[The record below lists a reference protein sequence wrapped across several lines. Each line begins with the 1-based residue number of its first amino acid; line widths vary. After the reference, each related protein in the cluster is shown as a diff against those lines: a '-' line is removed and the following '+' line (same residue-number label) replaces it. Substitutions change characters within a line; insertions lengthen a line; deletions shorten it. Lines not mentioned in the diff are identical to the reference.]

1 MHSSTVLNSIA
12 AKFFTSF
19 QLLQRELQQRTL
31 QQGTVFRSFSLKF
44 FLNFLVILMS
54 ILMTGRG
61 GILNRRDSFFRT
73 KIFTFVNATSL
84 KGNGT

>member
-12 AKFFTSF
+12 SKFFASF
-19 QLLQRELQQRTL
+19 QLLQRGLQQRTL
-31 QQGTVFRSFSLKF
+31 QQGTVFRSFYLKF

-61 GILNRRDSFFRT
+61 GILNRGD
-73 KIFTFVNATSL
+73 
-84 KGNGT
+84 